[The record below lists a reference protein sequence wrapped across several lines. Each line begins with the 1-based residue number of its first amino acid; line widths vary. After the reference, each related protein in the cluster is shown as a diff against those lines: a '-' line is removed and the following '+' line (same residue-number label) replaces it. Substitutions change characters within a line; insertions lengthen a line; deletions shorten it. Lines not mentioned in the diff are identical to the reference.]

1 MVYGSVPSN
10 IVTWVEPLDPSS
22 NRVRKFKRSTWQSG
36 KETGGKPDLPVKNP
50 EKNQGNRNK
59 TRRGTKNSER
69 KFGGNTRKLGGE
81 TEETSISSRR
91 NQEENQEAR
100 VKNWSNR
107 KGNRREPRNFRE
119 KSGDQEE
126 KQKENQTLKPNLN
139 LTPTPA
145 SVRSDPLQLFPPVQN
160 PRTTPTPRRIRNSR
174 MRFRGE
180 SRSRKFSS
188 SSQFQT
194 RAYTR

>member
-1 MVYGSVPSN
+1 M
-10 IVTWVEPLDPSS
+10 EPLDPSS

-36 KETGGKPDLPVKNP
+36 KKTGGKPDLPVKNL
-50 EKNQGNRNK
+50 EKNQGNRNR
-59 TRRGTKNSER
+59 TRRGTKNSGR
-69 KFGGNTRKLGGE
+69 KLGGNTGKLGGE

-107 KGNRREPRNFRE
+107 KGNRREPRSFRE

-139 LTPTPA
+139 LTLTPT
-145 SVRSDPLQLFPPVQN
+145 SVRSDPTFIPV
-160 PRTTPTPRRIRNSR
+160 TPTSPESQNYSNAPVESGNLAPAPSSR
-174 MRFRGE
+174 PEPAQDEFHADHTE
-180 SRSRKFSS
+180 NDKQNCILSS
-188 SSQFQT
+188 N
-194 RAYTR
+194 